1 MEGGRKDGQG
11 GMEGGLNC
19 VCIFTQ
25 KITDAPK
32 MIFDLPW
39 CRSKPPLETPTTH
52 CSASQSSYETP
63 PGTPRAGP
71 APAPPS
77 SDGGK
82 PQPGAH
88 LSLNTSGQPCA
99 QATATLPSCAC
110 SAGLNCPLPVEQALP
125 SSSTIV
131 SLGFRG

>member
-1 MEGGRKDGQG
+1 
-11 GMEGGLNC
+11 
-19 VCIFTQ
+19 
-25 KITDAPK
+25 

-82 PQPGAH
+82 PQPGANP
-88 LSLNTSGQPCA
+88 SLNTSW
-99 QATATLPSCAC
+99 TALC
-110 SAGLNCPLPVEQALP
+110 SGDSHTAVLRMQRR
-125 SSSTIV
+125 T
-131 SLGFRG
+131 